1 MKLTEAQLRQEIRK
15 MILKKNQ
22 NCCCQK
28 KKLNEIDELT
38 HNVSFESWVPGKCDL
53 SAIGEIPGFQQIF
66 LGKEPPKTGEEAYK
80 KAKKIPELK
89 DRLPN
94 VDAEIK
100 AFKLMLGKII
110 LQLGNVATLVGV
122 PSVVCYWINLAAS
135 AFAELIG
142 IGKAYTNRRFLAKD
156 RTNKREEEARKKEG
170 LVGAATEAL
179 LGDGDG
185 IIDVTIDAAKKVPLP
200 PVKIA
205 ATVADAITEQAEIK
219 SSVQMPAGFQ
229 NVFPEALLTGLDTDS
244 VKEDIRNFLNIMN
257 AIKNISTENA
267 RQGYSAIVSMS
278 GIEPD
283 NNLMGMLPS
292 EGAEEIV
299 EEFKNE
305 VIFGRKIAIIEMIP
319 EILNNISGLE
329 NASELESIF
338 KDFANRLEDY

>member
-38 HNVSFESWVPGKCDL
+38 HSVTFQSWVPGKCDL
-53 SAIGEIPGFQQIF
+53 SAIAEIPGFQQIF
-66 LGKEPPKTGEEAYK
+66 LGKEPPKTPEQAYEKMK
-80 KAKKIPELK
+80 KTPELK

-94 VDAEIK
+94 VASEIK

-156 RTNKREEEARKKEG
+156 RARKREEEQERGDKGGEEDKDSLAGKAKD
-170 LVGAATEAL
+170 AL
-179 LGDGDG
+179 LG
-185 IIDVTIDAAKKVPLP
+185 AARKTPFL
-200 PVKIA
+200 PVKA
-205 ATVADAITEQAEIK
+205 GATIVDAITEQAESK
-219 SSVQMPAGFQ
+219 SLIQMPAGFQ

-244 VKEDIRNFLNIMN
+244 LKEDIRNFLNIMN

-305 VIFGRKIAIIEMIP
+305 VIFGRKIAVIEMIP